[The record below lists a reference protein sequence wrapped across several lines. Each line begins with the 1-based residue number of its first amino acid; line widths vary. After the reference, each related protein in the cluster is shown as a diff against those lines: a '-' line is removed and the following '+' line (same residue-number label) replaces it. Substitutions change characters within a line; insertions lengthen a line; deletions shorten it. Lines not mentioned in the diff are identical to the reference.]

1 MSSRNIPKV
10 IAGRTTLWD
19 EPMIIEHLVS
29 MSIEEQE
36 SLEGHSL
43 HSFSLSVHDS
53 RFLFDTRYRQ
63 DMLSSSTLLV
73 L

>member
-1 MSSRNIPKV
+1 
-10 IAGRTTLWD
+10 
-19 EPMIIEHLVS
+19 MIIEHLVS

-43 HSFSLSVHDS
+43 HSFSLPVHDS